1 MSTAPAAVHLRTA
14 GPSDAAVWSTLHLR
28 CLDETYRPLYGDAF
42 ADRQRTAGERTA
54 DYDRALLAEPHVR
67 TLLAADDGGSA
78 LGLVSAGPA
87 PAAWEQR
94 AGVPAPLVPLQLFQ
108 LYVLRAAHGTGL
120 GAALL
125 EAAVGAADAYLWIM
139 DGNARAEHF
148 YARHGFRALAES
160 FPAGGPWAGQHMHR
174 MLRTGTA

>member
-1 MSTAPAAVHLRTA
+1 MH
-14 GPSDAAVWSTLHLR
+14 
-28 CLDETYRPLYGDAF
+28 
-42 ADRQRTAGERTA
+42 
-54 DYDRALLAEPHVR
+54 
-67 TLLAADDGGSA
+67 TLLAADDDGSA

-87 PAAWEQR
+87 PAAWEER

-125 EAAVGAADAYLWIM
+125 EAATGSADAYLWIM

-148 YARHGFRALAES
+148 YAKHGFRVLAES

-174 MLRTGTA
+174 MLRAGTA